1 MSAAYDIGY
10 AAETGIGV
18 VQDPQEA
25 ARWYSKAAEQG
36 DTQAEDRLVRV
47 LGDAPGAAEREKAKQ
62 WIART
67 QALRSAR
74 AAICSAPSIAEAM
87 RQVDE
92 AILNDPERLVW
103 QTLASMMTGVGLDV
117 SARLPFRVKVSDA
130 SVRYGGFMVDPLQ
143 QAGDFLCQGFFGR
156 GDDQFIALLD
166 ENDIAALTRRR
177 AETFDSAT
185 WHDLNDAISSAELA
199 QEVSS
204 FMNQQMKAHGVY
216 AEHFIVRPLERGR
229 YRVIEINVPLR
240 NSHFADVD
248 GPPLEAPK

>member
-1 MSAAYDIGY
+1 MAMRCFLTAADDGDMSAAYDIGY

-117 SARLPFRVKVSDA
+117 SPACR
-130 SVRYGGFMVDPLQ
+130 
-143 QAGDFLCQGFFGR
+143 FG
-156 GDDQFIALLD
+156 
-166 ENDIAALTRRR
+166 
-177 AETFDSAT
+177 
-185 WHDLNDAISSAELA
+185 
-199 QEVSS
+199 
-204 FMNQQMKAHGVY
+204 
-216 AEHFIVRPLERGR
+216 
-229 YRVIEINVPLR
+229 
-240 NSHFADVD
+240 
-248 GPPLEAPK
+248 